1 MINFC
6 VTFFESL
13 IGSLRILVRDLSRKT
28 ERRVFL
34 KQGDQSNEWYT
45 SQVTVNNPDKYQVI
59 QFLCYFYHFI
69 ILNHVLVLFKMTA
82 QWLQDVR

>member
-6 VTFFESL
+6 VTFFESH

-59 QFLCYFYHFI
+59 QFFTLCVIFI
-69 ILNHVLVLFKMTA
+69 ILLY
-82 QWLQDVR
+82 